1 MDIQPLIDA
10 GLFPTLIKILYQLIG
25 SSSVSKDKWVTEDD
39 PSPFEG
45 FKKPETQDEE
55 SFAFVNSSA
64 SLEEP
69 VDNKQQE
76 IKGNN
81 VNTAIEEATVDEEQR
96 ALVRD
101 FFWSFWPRECLFFGI
116 AIMLNF

>member
-1 MDIQPLIDA
+1 LDIQPLIDA

-25 SSSVSKDKWVTEDD
+25 SSSVSKDIWVTDDD
-39 PSPFEG
+39 PNPSFEG

-69 VDNKQQE
+69 ADNKQQE
-76 IKGNN
+76 IKCNN
-81 VNTAIEEATVDEEQR
+81 VNSAIEEATVDEEQR

-101 FFWSFWPRECLFFGI
+101 LFWSFWP
-116 AIMLNF
+116 

>member
-10 GLFPTLIKILYQLIG
+10 GLFPTLIKILYRLIG
-25 SSSVSKDKWVTEDD
+25 SSSVSKDIWVTDDD
-39 PSPFEG
+39 PSPSFEG

-69 VDNKQQE
+69 ADNKQQE
-76 IKGNN
+76 IKGYD

-96 ALVRD
+96 ALVRNC
-101 FFWSFWPRECLFFGI
+101 FWSFWPRAFFFPP
-116 AIMLNF
+116 LPSC

>member
-1 MDIQPLIDA
+1 LDIQPLIDA
-10 GLFPTLIKILYQLIG
+10 GLFPTLIKILYRLIR
-25 SSSVSKDKWVTEDD
+25 SSSVSKDIWVTDD
-39 PSPFEG
+39 DHSPSFEG
-45 FKKPETQDEE
+45 FKKPEIQDEE

-69 VDNKQQE
+69 ADNKQQE

-81 VNTAIEEATVDEEQR
+81 VNTAIEEATMDEEQR

-101 FFWSFWPRECLFFGI
+101 FFWSLLP
-116 AIMLNF
+116 